1 MSERLN
7 GTVKW
12 FDQKKGYG
20 FISLEEGNEVFVH
33 YSSIQGDGYRSL
45 KEGQQVEFSL
55 IQSDKGPQANDVNIL

>member
-33 YSSIQGDGYRSL
+33 YSSIQGEGYRSL

-55 IQSDKGPQANDVNIL
+55 VQSDKGPQANDVNIL